1 MAICTQALVDA
12 ALVKVATSI
21 PELAVELY
29 PANPTTFRLNH
40 PTGALLLAYPGST
53 SGDQVSLCSSD
64 QIRKV
69 RLGWTLVVRQLWGPD
84 GAPSL
89 LDRLRATM
97 TGWAPEGQRPV
108 QAVSE
113 RLLQE
118 DSGLWWYVA
127 EYSYEMWP

>member
-1 MAICTQALVDA
+1 MAIGTQALIDA
-12 ALVKVATSI
+12 ALLQAASAI
-21 PELAVELY
+21 PELDVALY
-29 PANPTTFRLNH
+29 PANPATFRLNH

-53 SGDQVSLCSSD
+53 SGDPVSLCGNE

-84 GAPSL
+84 GAPTL

-118 DSGLWWYVA
+118 ESGLWWYTA
-127 EYSYEMWP
+127 EFSYEMWP